1 MITQLP
7 IAIDLAAIATGGLF
21 GSALAIQRR
30 LSLIGVMLI
39 GILMALGGG
48 MLRDIL
54 LDVPVVAIQ
63 NEWFIP
69 AAVTAAILGMPLAR
83 RTVENAFVGLFLD
96 ALVLGIYV
104 LAGTQKALIYGT
116 PAAGAVFVGVL
127 TAVGGGTLVEV
138 LLGSKPMILRDG
150 PWFASA
156 ALLGALIVVLGY
168 GHIADNALAT
178 LTIATVAIVRITS
191 VRLGYTAPSVANI
204 QRLRRNKAES

>member
-1 MITQLP
+1 M
-7 IAIDLAAIATGGLF
+7 
-21 GSALAIQRR
+21 
-30 LSLIGVMLI
+30 SLIGVMLI

-178 LTIATVAIVRITS
+178 LTVATVALVRITS